1 MGIIAKLQLLRKTT
15 INERQSAKGGRM
27 EYQGLTTGDLANV
40 RELNRAWLRLTGRPE
55 RLAVAPFLLF
65 SFRESDDE
73 LWQRLL
79 ADAPQR
85 ELFAERLSCRDEL
98 FVLQTAGLA
107 FLWELSRRNAYVARI
122 VGGAPL
128 DWCRRIASETAFRVL
143 DCAAHCDLIE
153 PRFALEATVYQR
165 ATSHMAALQSMLTTG
180 IDASPGRLP
189 AAACRMRGPARR
201 VADEV

>member
-1 MGIIAKLQLLRKTT
+1 
-15 INERQSAKGGRM
+15 M

-153 PRFALEATVYQR
+153 PRFAVETIVYQR